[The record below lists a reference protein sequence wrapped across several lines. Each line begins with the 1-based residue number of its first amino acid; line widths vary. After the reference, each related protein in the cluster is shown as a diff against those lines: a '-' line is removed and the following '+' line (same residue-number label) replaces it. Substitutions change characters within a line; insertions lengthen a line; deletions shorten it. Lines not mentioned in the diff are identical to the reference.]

1 MDMTT
6 IVVAA
11 SIPSAFTGFCFWL
24 IEQNLK
30 KRADNEKEEREER
43 QRQLDEREQIR
54 EKNELC
60 IINSVN
66 AANSARRGHSQSR
79 AENPGCT
86 LQWRHARSPGLRS
99 EGQAR
104 TKELSERASTETYHR
119 GRRTNIMKN
128 IDWKRKLTSRKLWTA
143 VASFV
148 SMMIVATGGAENTA
162 TQVTALIMAGASVVA
177 YIIGEGL
184 TDSANIGS
192 DDSEE

>member
-43 QRQLDEREQIR
+43 QKQLDEREQIR

-66 AANSARRGHSQSR
+66 AAIALGEATAEPCRESQMHTAMETCTQPWTTLRRSST
-79 AENPGCT
+79 NK
-86 LQWRHARSPGLRS
+86 
-99 EGQAR
+99 R
-104 TKELSERASTETYHR
+104 T
-119 GRRTNIMKN
+119 
-128 IDWKRKLTSRKLWTA
+128 
-143 VASFV
+143 F
-148 SMMIVATGGAENTA
+148 
-162 TQVTALIMAGASVVA
+162 
-177 YIIGEGL
+177 
-184 TDSANIGS
+184 
-192 DDSEE
+192 